1 MRLIASE
8 SPSLRRRRRRRTSG
22 AVVGKR
28 CITLVSLE
36 MEGCGDGRRRCS
48 AAEASTAP
56 TPRRSSPTAAPRRAI
71 RPLLNAA
78 AAAFLDRKSS
88 LEPLGVFL
96 SQSVCLS
103 LSLALSRR
111 THNTNA
117 AAAAAEDDDDN
128 DDVSDAHVE
137 CTTFAPH
144 ANICPTLPSIS
155 LNPNRHLSLKKV
167 KGAHT
172 GLPSVGFRS

>member
-78 AAAFLDRKSS
+78 AAAPFLDRKSS

-103 LSLALSRR
+103 LSPSLSLCHDVLTTR
-111 THNTNA
+111 TLLLLKMMMIMMMSAMHTSNVRHLPPMRT
-117 AAAAAEDDDDN
+117 
-128 DDVSDAHVE
+128 S
-137 CTTFAPH
+137 APH
-144 ANICPTLPSIS
+144 S
-155 LNPNRHLSLKKV
+155 LAYL
-167 KGAHT
+167 
-172 GLPSVGFRS
+172 

>member
-78 AAAFLDRKSS
+78 AAAAFLDRKSS

-137 CTTFAPH
+137 CTTFAPMRTSAPH
-144 ANICPTLPSIS
+144 S
-155 LNPNRHLSLKKV
+155 LAYL
-167 KGAHT
+167 
-172 GLPSVGFRS
+172 

>member
-8 SPSLRRRRRRRTSG
+8 SPSLRRRRRRRRTSG

-78 AAAFLDRKSS
+78 AAAAAAAAPFLDRKSS

-103 LSLALSRR
+103 LSPSLSLCHDVLTTR
-111 THNTNA
+111 TLLLLLLKMMMIMMMSAMHTSNVRHLPPMRT
-117 AAAAAEDDDDN
+117 
-128 DDVSDAHVE
+128 S
-137 CTTFAPH
+137 APH
-144 ANICPTLPSIS
+144 S
-155 LNPNRHLSLKKV
+155 LAYL
-167 KGAHT
+167 
-172 GLPSVGFRS
+172 

>member
-78 AAAFLDRKSS
+78 AAAASFLDRKSS

-103 LSLALSRR
+103 LSPSLSLCHDVLTTR
-111 THNTNA
+111 TLLLLLLKMMMIMMMSAMHTSNVRHLPPMRT
-117 AAAAAEDDDDN
+117 
-128 DDVSDAHVE
+128 S
-137 CTTFAPH
+137 APH
-144 ANICPTLPSIS
+144 S
-155 LNPNRHLSLKKV
+155 LAYL
-167 KGAHT
+167 
-172 GLPSVGFRS
+172 

>member
-1 MRLIASE
+1 MKLIASE

-36 MEGCGDGRRRCS
+36 TEGCGDGRRRCS

-78 AAAFLDRKSS
+78 AAAAAFLDRKSS

-103 LSLALSRR
+103 LSPSLSLCHDVLTTR
-111 THNTNA
+111 TLLLLLLKMMMIMMMSAMHTSNVRHLPPMRT
-117 AAAAAEDDDDN
+117 
-128 DDVSDAHVE
+128 S
-137 CTTFAPH
+137 APH
-144 ANICPTLPSIS
+144 S
-155 LNPNRHLSLKKV
+155 LAYL
-167 KGAHT
+167 
-172 GLPSVGFRS
+172 